1 MTEAAIA
8 NAVKRASFNSM
19 RKLEKTKGFNLEM
32 LKTVE
37 FVRKGKS
44 GSWQDAF
51 GPGDLER
58 FCRFHG
64 GGVSELGYSW

>member
-1 MTEAAIA
+1 
-8 NAVKRASFNSM
+8 M
-19 RKLEKTKGFNLEM
+19 RKLEKMKGFNLEM

-44 GSWQDAF
+44 GSWQDTF

-58 FCRFHG
+58 FGEFHG
-64 GGVSELGYSW
+64 GSIPELGYSW